1 MYIKQIEKVPF
12 NSDVVNDNDHVFFP
26 LYEHEVFALARF
38 PIFDNEPLQ
47 DTIKNA
53 VRTLNNECVFPA
65 VVFIPLLRYSETL
78 AEETEDNILY
88 GRCISSACN
97 DCDLQMLVMTP
108 DGLKDRVKI

>member
-1 MYIKQIEKVPF
+1 MKQIEKVPF

-26 LYEHEVFALARF
+26 LYEHEVFALASF

-47 DTIKNA
+47 DTIKEA
-53 VRTLNNECVFPA
+53 VRTLNNAYIFPT
-65 VVFIPLLRYSETL
+65 VVFIPLLRYSE
-78 AEETEDNILY
+78 N
-88 GRCISSACN
+88 ISSACN